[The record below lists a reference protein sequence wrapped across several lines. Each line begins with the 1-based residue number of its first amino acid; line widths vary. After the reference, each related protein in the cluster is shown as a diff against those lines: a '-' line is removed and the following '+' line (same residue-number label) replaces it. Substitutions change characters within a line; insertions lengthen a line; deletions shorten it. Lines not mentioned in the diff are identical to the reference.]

1 VDPSRLKLSL
11 RMHLIRLLTLI
22 IHAVLS
28 ASLLGGMLYSFITVQ
43 PRAKVFFKDIL
54 EFEAFVAN
62 LAHGARQKFLTV
74 LALIAITGL
83 IDPLL
88 SDSARSLLWWTCFG
102 AKCVLWAAIL
112 SCFTYV
118 SWRLWPRRV
127 LAAPADLPAIRK
139 DFTVMGRIILSLLLI
154 AFVMGMVMSQI
165 R

>member
-1 VDPSRLKLSL
+1 MYLL
-11 RMHLIRLLTLI
+11 HLLVLVV
-22 IHAVLS
+22 HAVLS

-62 LAHGARQKFLTV
+62 LAHRARWKILTV

-83 IDPLL
+83 TDPLL
-88 SDSARSLLWWTCFG
+88 ADSARSLLWWTCFV

-112 SCFTYV
+112 GCFFYV
-118 SWRLWPRRV
+118 SWWLWPRRV
-127 LAAPADLPAIRK
+127 LAAPADLPAIRR

-154 AFVMGMVMSQI
+154 VFVIGVTMSQI